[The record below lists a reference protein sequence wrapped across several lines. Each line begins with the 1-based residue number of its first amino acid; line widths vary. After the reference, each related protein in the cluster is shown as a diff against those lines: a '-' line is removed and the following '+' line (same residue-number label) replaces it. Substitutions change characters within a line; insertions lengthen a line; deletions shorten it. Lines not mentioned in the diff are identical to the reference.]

1 MADEVKLAI
10 ERVQAALDSADRLAP
25 AGVAV
30 VIERRND
37 LHTILGALTSRPLP
51 TDEEVERAAKAIA
64 TKCYAVIAGNDDCG
78 EWEEMPP
85 RVQEVYREASRAALI
100 AGCTP

>member
-51 TDEEVERAAKAIA
+51 TDEQVERAARAMLDDVEQQ
-64 TKCYAVIAGNDDCG
+64 TDGNWPIDDCITTLIDA
-78 EWEEMPP
+78 EINFAELA
-85 RVQEVYREASRAALI
+85 RVALI
-100 AGCTP
+100 AGRG